1 MQTQTVPCDLAVT
14 APPGSLASRG
24 QTLVPSVD
32 SVWILFLFNIK
43 TQSDA

>member
-14 APPGSLASRG
+14 APPGSLASLG

-32 SVWILFLFNIK
+32 SEFLC
-43 TQSDA
+43 